1 MKRRAAF
8 SPKLGQ
14 FGPNWVNKFFCILS
28 SFLSLSRC
36 FLLLTCVYN
45 CSIHFVFWLLD
56 YSLLHTS
63 SLLLVWFFHR
73 IHNSINGGEISN
85 PIFFFIIPLFNSIIY
100 TDKSSSIISP
110 KLKLKYILICSV
122 TDEESEW
129 LFTVLRCGGGWVF
142 IMEEKG
148 ACRHVSTPT
157 LKQVEVVMWEMW

>member
-63 SLLLVWFFHR
+63 SLLLVWFFIEFTTIWCRFFHSITCVTLVSSLLQGLTSTIMIFSNIPMVTWTKCYR
-73 IHNSINGGEISN
+73 IQWSTTIVRKKCKCVQWLSHDRILLPTFSQWI
-85 PIFFFIIPLFNSIIY
+85 PI
-100 TDKSSSIISP
+100 
-110 KLKLKYILICSV
+110 
-122 TDEESEW
+122 
-129 LFTVLRCGGGWVF
+129 VF
-142 IMEEKG
+142 LL
-148 ACRHVSTPT
+148 STR
-157 LKQVEVVMWEMW
+157 LN